1 MSPSRRT
8 LSTRRR
14 VRTPYARESALPQTY
29 RDLAG
34 LRLPSNSPVRLPRSA
49 QYNILGPTHQSRRKR
64 ARVGQTFEL
73 FAQLRIQNQ
82 HRFRPSHRHRHV
94 HCAREMHIWDITVVP
109 TCPDSPF
116 GRSRPANA
124 RRVFL
129 YFFSNGYQVTSIPV
143 FTISCVCRA
152 YSVNGP
158 STYTVATHAL
168 FFPNARLTPPFNSGA
183 N

>member
-1 MSPSRRT
+1 MPEE
-8 LSTRRR
+8 LA
-14 VRTPYARESALPQTY
+14 PPQTY

-34 LRLPSNSPVRLPRSA
+34 LQLSSNSPVRLPRSA
-49 QYNILGPTHQSRRKR
+49 QQNILGPTHPSRRKR

-94 HCAREMHIWDITVVP
+94 HCARGDAYIPSSTNASYLWDITAVP
-109 TCPDSPF
+109 TCPDSAL
-116 GRSRPANA
+116 GRSRPTADA
-124 RRVFL
+124 KRVFL
-129 YFFSNGYQVTSIPV
+129 YFFSNGYHVTSIPV
-143 FTISCVCRA
+143 FTISWVRRA
-152 YSVNGP
+152 YSVNGA

-168 FFPNARLTPPFNSGA
+168 LFPNARLTPPFNIGA